1 MNCLFTLCV
10 QLRNFVYLLLL
21 LVLLP
26 FPALSSEQKIEKLS
40 VYSRLA
46 NPQIYSVAKDQQG
59 FLWFG
64 TAEGLK
70 RYDGYQFISF
80 QYEANQ
86 PASLSNNNVG
96 VMLNDSKNRLWV
108 GTWGGGLN
116 LYQPKSQTFQHFRQD
131 PELDS
136 SLGADKV
143 QSLFESSSGEI
154 WVGTNGGGLN
164 LYQPDTASF
173 KRYTHNPVDPH
184 SIGNNRIWG
193 IAEDSQGA
201 IWVATTDGLYQL
213 DRQQQK
219 FHKYG
224 VADGALDHPEVRSI
238 FIDDEDQLWVSTRL
252 SFGQFDPKTNSY
264 QRYALP
270 DSELPSVNSM
280 TAQGDLL
287 ILATLA
293 GVYHFNTHHKTFSPA
308 ALNGDWSL
316 LGSHD
321 VRQVVLDSTGL
332 LWAATRYAGV
342 MKVFPRAPAFQG
354 WSDYLNE
361 LPLSGLYSQVQS
373 MVTKPDGSLWLGT
386 GKGLVSF
393 DGKQQFSPLTSDS
406 FPGQF
411 TQFRIKSMAYDSAGV
426 LYINT
431 DSGLYSLEPQQQQ
444 IKALPM
450 DWMKLQGDGIEALTV
465 DKDDKLWLVL
475 SSTNQLLRWDP
486 KNNTTDYF
494 LQDMDPVF
502 SFVDQ
507 QNEVWV
513 ATAGDGTYRIS
524 ADRSKISHFMPAT
537 TNNSLSNTNL
547 STASVL
553 AIVQADADS
562 LWFATSQGIDQYSK
576 TTGKVRHF
584 KHVIEGEVISVQ
596 SMALDPSGIL
606 WLATSHGISRLDPVT
621 GLFNYFTT
629 NDGLSSNGF
638 LPRSVSQ
645 TPDGRIFFGSVGG
658 VTAVSPSL
666 VMVNELPPPVVIT
679 SVKIDGKQLLFPLPD
694 LLEVPDDFKNLS
706 IDFTAL
712 DFQASEDNRYQT
724 RLLGYDDTWST
735 RTADHLISYGR
746 LPPGDYQFEVLGSNN
761 HGVWNPSPQRLK
773 LKVLPPWYQTTV
785 FMLAAP
791 LTLALLI
798 FFWLR
803 ARTLAQ
809 QQREQHLTEQV
820 SRRTQDILLL
830 GELGKD
836 IAATFELEQV
846 AQKIYNHLT
855 TVLNTDTVAL
865 GLYDPQHSAVNYV
878 FAMCK
883 GQRVD
888 PVSVQLNNPR
898 RPSCYCL
905 EQRQEFIVST
915 PSDWAR
921 YGLSPQ
927 HSLNGPQTQTVICEP
942 LIAGEQLLG
951 ILTIQS
957 DHSDAFNQA
966 QINMLRIIASHA
978 AVSVSNALSFQQ
990 LSETRQRFEMAM
1002 VGANA
1007 GSWELNN
1014 HTGELITNE
1023 IWATML
1029 GYTPDELQALY
1040 GSTIEQL
1047 SQLVHPDDLA
1057 RANSDFVKHIKGF
1070 SDIYRAEVRMK
1081 SRNGQWKWMLS
1092 VGKAIQHKVFGIL
1105 LDVSE
1110 SKAMESA
1117 LLDAKEKAE
1126 HATQAKSDFLSNMSH
1141 EIRTPMNAIIGMSHL
1156 ALNTELA
1163 PKQRNYIEKVHR
1175 SAEVLLGIINDIL
1188 DFSKIEAGKLDIE
1201 QTEFELDTVLEQL
1214 VDLVGLKAAEK
1225 HIELHFSIAPDVP
1238 GLLRGD
1244 PLRLGQIL
1252 TNLGNNAVKFTEQA
1266 GEITLSVHCEQ
1277 QQNNEVL
1284 LHFAVKDSGI
1294 GMTPE
1299 QQARLFQSF
1308 SQADSSTT
1316 RKYGGTGLGLAICKT
1331 LTELMQGEIWV
1342 ESSVGLGSTFHFT
1355 ARLEVVTTSRTDAE
1369 LPERLSRS
1377 KVLVADDNETARD
1390 ILSGLLSQQGF
1401 DVISTD
1407 SGEQAMHLVREADQQ
1422 LPFQLLCIDWNMPGM
1437 DGLATIA
1444 RLQQLPLLHPP
1455 KIMLVTAYGTDEA
1468 QQAATDLRIDSYL
1481 AKPFTRDSLQQALL
1495 LSFGYG
1501 TVLASKETGV
1511 TAKVQTAIRQLQ
1523 GARILLAEDNALN
1536 QELAMELLSSNG
1548 LFVALAED
1556 GQQALDL
1563 LQQHSFDAV
1572 LMDCQMPV
1580 MDGYAA
1586 TQAIRQLDQFKQ
1598 LPIIAMTANVMAAD
1612 IEKALA
1618 AGMNAHIAKPINVN
1632 EMFLVMAK
1640 WIKIAQPQSDA
1651 VVLPVQTEHIHLPE
1665 LAGIDTAAGLAISQ
1679 QNHSL
1684 YLKLLKRFADSNQNF
1699 RQQFQQSLQD
1709 SDPDAA
1715 SRCAHSLRGSAGNI
1729 GAKAVQFAA
1738 EALELAC
1745 REQADISLPL
1755 LRLEQE
1761 LAVVLTALQQLGKGQ
1776 VSVEIQQADPQQIQN
1791 LLQQL
1796 AALIADNDT
1805 EAVDKAEQLQ
1815 LLIKGPEHKTTL
1827 SALLRHINNYDFDEA
1842 TASLSLLSQQIEGKQ
1857 GENN

>member
-1 MNCLFTLCV
+1 MNHLYLQCIKLLA
-10 QLRNFVYLLLL
+10 FVI
-21 LVLLP
+21 
-26 FPALSSEQKIEKLS
+26 PALLMFTVAATEQKIEKLS

-46 NPQIYSVAKDQQG
+46 NPQIYSVAKDHQG

-64 TAEGLK
+64 TTDGLK

-80 QYEANQ
+80 QHEPDQ
-86 PASLSNNNVG
+86 PGSLSNNNVG
-96 VMLNDSKNRLWV
+96 VMLHDSQSRLWV

-116 LYQPKSQTFQHFRQD
+116 LYQPQSQTFRHFRHD
-131 PELDS
+131 PQSAS
-136 SLGADKV
+136 SLGADRV
-143 QSLFESSSGEI
+143 QSLFESKSGEI

-164 LYQPDTASF
+164 LYQPQSDTF
-173 KRYTHNPVDPH
+173 KSYTHDPANPQ

-193 IAEDSQGA
+193 LAEDSKQNL
-201 IWVATTDGLYQL
+201 WVATTDGLYRF
-213 DRQQQK
+213 DAEQQH

-224 VADGALDHPEVRSI
+224 VAEGSLDHPEVRSI
-238 FIDDEDQLWVSTRL
+238 FIDAQDQLWVSTRL
-252 SFGQFDPKTNSY
+252 SFGRFDPDNNSY

-270 DSELPSVNSM
+270 DGELPSVNSM

-293 GVYHFNTHHKTFSPA
+293 GVYHFNTKDKSFSPA

-316 LGSHD
+316 LGNHD
-321 VRQVVLDSTGL
+321 VRQVQLDSTGL

-342 MKVFPRAPAFQG
+342 VKVFPRLPAFEG
-354 WSDYLNE
+354 WNNYLSDR
-361 LPLSGLYSQVQS
+361 PLSGLYSQVQS
-373 MVTKPDGSLWLGT
+373 MIARPDGGLWLGT
-386 GKGLVSF
+386 GKGLVAF
-393 DGKQQFSPLTSDS
+393 DGKQQFSPFTSDS

-411 TQFRIKSMAYDSAGV
+411 TRFRIKTMAYDSQDQ

-431 DSGLYSLEPQQQQ
+431 DSGLYKLDPQQLQ
-444 IKALPM
+444 IQPLSLN
-450 DWMKLQGDGIEALTV
+450 WMTLAGDGIESLAV
-465 DKDDKLWLVL
+465 DKEDQLWLVL
-475 SSTNQLLRWDP
+475 SSTHQLVRWDP
-486 KNNTTDYF
+486 KTNTADYF
-494 LQDMDPVF
+494 LKDVDPVF

-507 QNEVWV
+507 QNEIWV
-513 ATAGDGTYRIS
+513 ATLGDGTYRIS
-524 ADRSKISHFMPAT
+524 ADRTQISHFLPAT
-537 TNNSLSNTNL
+537 SQSLSNTNL

-562 LWFATSQGIDQYSK
+562 LWFATSQGVDLYSK
-576 TTGKVRHF
+576 KTGKVTHF

-596 SMALDPSGIL
+596 SMALDSSGML
-606 WLATSHGISRLDPVT
+606 WLATSHGVSRLDPDT
-621 GLFNYFTT
+621 GIFNYFTT

-638 LPRSVSQ
+638 LPRSVTQ
-645 TPDGRIFFGSVGG
+645 TPDGRIFFGSVEGI
-658 VTAVSPSL
+658 TAVHPSQVL
-666 VMVNELPPPVVIT
+666 VNEMPPPVVIT
-679 SVKIDGKQLLFPLPD
+679 SVKIDGKHQPFPLPE
-694 LLEVPDDFKNLS
+694 LLEVAADFKNLS

-712 DFQASEDNRYQT
+712 DFQATEDNRYQT
-724 RLLGYDDTWST
+724 RLVGYDDLWSN
-735 RTADHLISYGR
+735 RTPEHLVNYGR

-773 LKVLPPWYQTTV
+773 LKILPPWYQTTV
-785 FMLAAP
+785 FLVAAP

-798 FFWLR
+798 FFWFR

-809 QQREQHLTEQV
+809 QKREQHLTEQV

-855 TVLNTDTVAL
+855 SVLNTDTVAL
-865 GLYDPQHSAVNYV
+865 GLYDHQRSELNYL
-878 FAMCK
+878 FAMRK
-883 GQRVD
+883 GERLA

-898 RPSCYCL
+898 RPSCYCI
-905 EQRQEFIVST
+905 EQRQEFIVSAA
-915 PSDWAR
+915 SDWTR

-927 HSLNGPQTQTVICEP
+927 HCLNGPQTQTVICEP

-957 DHSDAFNQA
+957 DQSDAFNQA

-1014 HTGELITNE
+1014 QTGELITNE

-1040 GSTIEQL
+1040 GNTIDQL
-1047 SQLVHPDDLA
+1047 SQLVHPEDLA
-1057 RANSDFVKHIKGF
+1057 RANSDFVKHIKGV

-1081 SRNGQWKWMLS
+1081 SRSGQWKWMLS

-1126 HATQAKSDFLSNMSH
+1126 HATKAKSDFLSNMSH

-1201 QTEFELDTVLEQL
+1201 QTEFQLDTVLEQL

-1238 GLLRGD
+1238 TVLRGD

-1266 GEITLSVHCEQ
+1266 GEITVSVHCEQ
-1277 QQNNEVL
+1277 QQDNDVL

-1342 ESSVGLGSTFHFT
+1342 QSSAGQGSTFHFT
-1355 ARLEVVTTSRTDAE
+1355 ARLGVVAQYQVE
-1369 LPERLSRS
+1369 LVVPETLSGL
-1377 KVLVADDNETARD
+1377 KVLVADDNDTARD
-1390 ILSGLLSQQGF
+1390 ILAGLLRQQGF
-1401 DVISTD
+1401 DVTTTN
-1407 SGEQAMHLVREADQQ
+1407 SGEQSLTLLHEAAQQ
-1422 LPFQLLCIDWNMPGM
+1422 QPFQLLCIDWNMPEL

-1444 RLQQLPLLHPP
+1444 RLEQQPLRHRP

-1468 QQAATDLRIDSYL
+1468 QQAAADLNIHSYL
-1481 AKPFTRDSLQQALL
+1481 AKPFTRDSLLQA
-1495 LSFGYG
+1495 
-1501 TVLASKETGV
+1501 VLHACGHSSDVRHKENGV
-1511 TAKVQTAIRQLQ
+1511 TAKVQAAIRQLR
-1523 GARILLAEDNALN
+1523 GGRILLAEDNALN
-1536 QELAMELLSSNG
+1536 QELAMELLTSNG
-1548 LFVALAED
+1548 LLVTLAED
-1556 GQQALDL
+1556 GQQVLNL
-1563 LQQHSFDAV
+1563 LQQHHFDAV

-1586 TQAIRQLDQFKQ
+1586 TAVIRQLEQFKQ

-1612 IEKALA
+1612 IEKALD

-1640 WIKIAQPQSDA
+1640 WIKVAHSQPEVMPTSE
-1651 VVLPVQTEHIHLPE
+1651 QTNQLQLPE
-1665 LAGIDTAAGLAISQ
+1665 LAGIDTEAGLAVSQ
-1679 QNHSL
+1679 HNQAL
-1684 YLKLLKRFADSNQNF
+1684 YLKLLKRFADSNQDF
-1699 RQQFQQSLQD
+1699 SQQFQQALQD
-1709 SDPDAA
+1709 PDPEAA

-1738 EALELAC
+1738 QALELAC
-1745 REQADISLPL
+1745 REHSEIAAPL
-1755 LRLEQE
+1755 LQLEQE
-1761 LAVVLTALQQLGKGQ
+1761 LAAVLTALQQLNTGQ
-1776 VSVEIQQADPQQIQN
+1776 NERAIQQQTADPTEVQN

-1796 AALIADNDT
+1796 ADLIADNDT
-1805 EAVDKAEQLQ
+1805 EAVDTAEQLQ
-1815 LLIKGPEHKTTL
+1815 LLLSGTEYKTAVA
-1827 SALLRHINNYDFDEA
+1827 ALLKHLNNYDFDEA
-1842 TASLSLLSQQIEGKQ
+1842 AASLTLLSQQIEAKLS
-1857 GENN
+1857 

>member
-1 MNCLFTLCV
+1 MNPLYFICVRLLSFIFAVSLLTLLSFT
-10 QLRNFVYLLLL
+10 
-21 LVLLP
+21 
-26 FPALSSEQKIEKLS
+26 AHTTEQKIEKLS

-46 NPQIYSVAKDQQG
+46 NPQIYSVANDHQG

-80 QYEANQ
+80 QHDANH

-96 VMLNDSKNRLWV
+96 VMLNDTKNRLWV

-116 LYQPKSQTFQHFRQD
+116 LYQPDSQTFQHFRHD
-131 PELDS
+131 PEVAS

-143 QSLFESSSGEI
+143 QSLFESKSGEI

-164 LYQPDTASF
+164 LYQPDTATF
-173 KRYTHNPVDPH
+173 KRYTHNPADPH

-213 DRQQQK
+213 DRRLQQ

-224 VADGALDHPEVRSI
+224 VAEGALDHPEVRSI
-238 FIDDEDQLWVSTRL
+238 FVDKQDQLWVSTRL
-252 SFGQFDPKTNSY
+252 SFGQFIPTTNSY

-280 TAQGDLL
+280 TDQDDML

-293 GVYHFNTHHKTFSPA
+293 GVYHFNTKDKTFSPA

-321 VRQVVLDSTGL
+321 VRQVLLDSTGL

-342 MKVFPRAPAFQG
+342 VKVFPRIPAFEG
-354 WSDYLNE
+354 WSNYLRD

-393 DGKQQFSPLTSDS
+393 DGKQQFSPLTSAR

-411 TQFRIKSMAYDSAGV
+411 TQFRIKNMAYNSTGV
-426 LYINT
+426 LYINS
-431 DSGLYSLEPQQQQ
+431 DSGLYTLEPKQQQVQ
-444 IKALPM
+444 LLSL
-450 DWMKLQGDGIEALTV
+450 DWMQLQGDGIESLVV
-465 DKDDKLWLVL
+465 DQDDQLWLVL
-475 SSTNQLLRWDP
+475 SSTNQLVRWDP
-486 KNNTTDYF
+486 VTNKADYF
-494 LQDMDPVF
+494 LQDVDPVF

-524 ADRSKISHFMPAT
+524 ADRKNISHFMPAT
-537 TNNSLSNTNL
+537 TSKSLSNTNL
-547 STASVL
+547 STATVL
-553 AIVQADADS
+553 AIVQADSDT
-562 LWFATSQGIDQYSK
+562 LWFATSQGLDQYSK
-576 TTGKVRHF
+576 TTGKVSHF

-596 SMALDPSGIL
+596 SMALDQSGIV
-606 WLATSHGISRLDPVT
+606 WLATSHGVSRLDPDT

-638 LPRSVSQ
+638 LPRSMTQ
-645 TPDGRIFFGSVGG
+645 TQDGRIFFGSVEGI
-658 VTAVSPSL
+658 TAVSPSNVL
-666 VMVNELPPPVVIT
+666 VNEVPPPVVIT
-679 SVKIDGKQLLFPLPD
+679 SVKIDGKHQPFPLPD

-724 RLLGYDDTWST
+724 RLLGYEDQWST
-735 RTADHLISYGR
+735 RKADHLINYGR
-746 LPPGDYQFEVLGSNN
+746 LPPGDYQFEVVGSNN

-785 FMLAAP
+785 FLLAAP
-791 LTLALLI
+791 LTLTLLI

-803 ARTLAQ
+803 ARTVAQ
-809 QQREQHLTEQV
+809 QKREQHLTEQV

-846 AQKIYNHLT
+846 AQKIHNHLT

-865 GLYDPQHSAVNYV
+865 GLYDQQKARVNYI
-878 FAMCK
+878 FAMRK
-883 GQRVD
+883 GERVD

-905 EQRQEFIVST
+905 EQRQEFIVSK
-915 PSDWAR
+915 PSDWNR
-921 YGLSPQ
+921 YGLSPK

-957 DHSDAFNQA
+957 DHSDAFNEA

-1002 VGANA
+1002 IGANA

-1014 HTGELITNE
+1014 QTGELITNE

-1040 GSTIEQL
+1040 GNTIDQL
-1047 SQLVHPDDLA
+1047 SQLVHPEDLA
-1057 RANSDFVKHIKGF
+1057 RANSDFAKHIKGF

-1081 SRNGQWKWMLS
+1081 SRSGQWKWVLS

-1110 SKAMESA
+1110 AKAMESA

-1126 HATQAKSDFLSNMSH
+1126 HATKAKSDFLSNMSH

-1156 ALNTELA
+1156 ALNTDLA

-1201 QTEFELDTVLEQL
+1201 QTEFQLDAVLEQL

-1238 GLLRGD
+1238 TLLRGD

-1252 TNLGNNAVKFTEQA
+1252 TNLCNNAVKFTEQA
-1266 GEITLSVHCEQ
+1266 GEITVSVQCEQ
-1277 QQNNEVL
+1277 QQGNNVL
-1284 LHFAVKDSGI
+1284 LHFAVKDNGI

-1331 LTELMQGEIWV
+1331 LTELMQGGIWV
-1342 ESSVGLGSTFHFT
+1342 ESSVGQGSTFHFT
-1355 ARLEVVTTSRTDAE
+1355 ARLGVVAQNQAE
-1369 LPERLSRS
+1369 LVIPATLSGL
-1377 KVLVADDNETARD
+1377 KVLVVDDNETAGD
-1390 ILSGLLSQQGF
+1390 ILAGLLRQQGF
-1401 DVISTD
+1401 DVTTTN
-1407 SGEQAMHLVREADQQ
+1407 SGEQALTLLHEAAQQ
-1422 LPFQLLCIDWNMPGM
+1422 QPFQLLCIDWNMPEQ

-1444 RLQQLPLLHPP
+1444 RLEQQPLRHRP

-1468 QQAATDLRIDSYL
+1468 QQAAAHLTIHSYL
-1481 AKPFTRDSLQQALL
+1481 AKPFTRDSLLHAVLQ
-1495 LSFGYG
+1495 SYG
-1501 TVLASKETGV
+1501 HTTAAASKETGV
-1511 TAKVQTAIRQLQ
+1511 TAKVQAAIRQLR
-1523 GARILLAEDNALN
+1523 GGRILLAEDNALN
-1536 QELAMELLSSNG
+1536 QELAMELLTSNG
-1548 LFVALAED
+1548 LLVTLAED
-1556 GQQALDL
+1556 GQQALNL
-1563 LQQHSFDAV
+1563 LQQLQFDAV

-1586 TQAIRQLDQFKQ
+1586 TQAIRQLEQFKQ

-1612 IEKALA
+1612 IQKALD

-1640 WIKIAQPQSDA
+1640 WIKVANPEPEAEVIRVQPDQIQWPD
-1651 VVLPVQTEHIHLPE
+1651 
-1665 LAGIDTAAGLAISQ
+1665 LAGIDTTAGLAISQ
-1679 QNHSL
+1679 HNQSL
-1684 YLKLLKRFADSNQNF
+1684 YLKLLTRFADSNQDF
-1699 RQQFQQSLQD
+1699 SQQFQQALQD
-1709 SDPDAA
+1709 TDPEAA

-1738 EALELAC
+1738 QALEQAC
-1745 REQADISLPL
+1745 RAQADITMPL
-1755 LRLEQE
+1755 VQLEQE
-1761 LAVVLTALQQLGKGQ
+1761 LAVVLAALQQLNTGKSETSAEVQ
-1776 VSVEIQQADPQQIQN
+1776 AADPQQIQH

-1815 LLIKGPEHKTTL
+1815 QLIKGTEHKATL
-1827 SALLRHINNYDFDEA
+1827 AALLRYINNYEFDEA
-1842 TASLSLLSQQIEGKQ
+1842 AASLSLLSQQMEA
-1857 GENN
+1857 

>member
-1 MNCLFTLCV
+1 LNPL
-10 QLRNFVYLLLL
+10 YLLGIRLL
-21 LVLLP
+21 ASVI
-26 FPALSSEQKIEKLS
+26 PALLMFTVAATQQKIEKLS

-46 NPQIYSVAKDQQG
+46 NPQIYSVANDHQG

-64 TAEGLK
+64 TTDGLK

-80 QYEANQ
+80 QHEPDQ
-86 PASLSNNNVG
+86 PGSLSNNNVG
-96 VMLNDSKNRLWV
+96 VMLHDSKSRLWV

-116 LYQPKSQTFQHFRQD
+116 LYLPESQTFRHFRHD
-131 PELDS
+131 PES
-136 SLGADKV
+136 PNSLGADRV
-143 QSLFESSSGEI
+143 QSLFETKSGDI

-164 LYQPDTASF
+164 LYQPQSDTF
-173 KRYTHNPVDPH
+173 KSYTHDPANPQ

-193 IAEDSQGA
+193 LAEDSKQNL
-201 IWVATTDGLYQL
+201 WVATTDGLYRF
-213 DRQQQK
+213 DAEQQQ

-224 VADGALDHPEVRSI
+224 VAEGSLDHPEVRSI
-238 FIDDEDQLWVSTRL
+238 FIDPQDQLWVSTRL
-252 SFGQFDPKTNSY
+252 SFGRFEPDNNSY

-270 DSELPSVNSM
+270 DGELPSVNSM

-293 GVYHFNTHHKTFSPA
+293 GVYHFNTKEKSFYPA

-321 VRQVVLDSTGL
+321 VRQVLLDSTGL

-342 MKVFPRAPAFQG
+342 VKVFPRLPAFEG
-354 WSDYLNE
+354 WNHYLSHR
-361 LPLSGLYSQVQS
+361 PLSGLYSQVQS
-373 MVTKPDGSLWLGT
+373 MIARPDGGLWLGT
-386 GKGLVSF
+386 GKGLVAF
-393 DGKQQFSPLTSDS
+393 DGQQQFSPLTSDS

-411 TQFRIKSMAYDSAGV
+411 TRFRIKTMAYDSKDQ

-431 DSGLYSLEPQQQQ
+431 DSGLYKLEPQQLQIQQ
-444 IKALPM
+444 LSM
-450 DWMKLQGDGIEALTV
+450 DWMKLAGDGIESLAV
-465 DKDDKLWLVL
+465 DKEDHLWLVL
-475 SSTNQLLRWDP
+475 SSTHHLVRWDP
-486 KNNTTDYF
+486 KTNATDYF
-494 LQDMDPVF
+494 LKDVDPVF

-507 QNEVWV
+507 QNEIWV
-513 ATAGDGTYRIS
+513 ATLGDGTYRIS
-524 ADRSKISHFMPAT
+524 ADRTQISHFLPAT
-537 TNNSLSNTNL
+537 SQSLSNTNL

-562 LWFATSQGIDQYSK
+562 LWFATSQGVDLYSK
-576 TTGKVRHF
+576 KTGKVTHF

-596 SMALDPSGIL
+596 SMALDTNGML
-606 WLATSHGISRLDPVT
+606 WLATSHGVSRLDPDT
-621 GLFNYFTT
+621 GIFNYFTT
-629 NDGLSSNGF
+629 NDGLNSNGF
-638 LPRSVSQ
+638 LPRSATQ
-645 TPDGRIFFGSVGG
+645 TPDGRIFFGSVEGI
-658 VTAVSPSL
+658 TAVHPSQVL
-666 VMVNELPPPVVIT
+666 VNEVPPPVVIT
-679 SVKIDGKQLLFPLPD
+679 SVRIDGKQQPFPLPE
-694 LLEVPDDFKNLS
+694 LLEVAADFKNLS
-706 IDFTAL
+706 IDFAAL
-712 DFQASEDNRYQT
+712 DFQATEDNRYQT
-724 RLLGYDDTWST
+724 RLMGYDDQWSN
-735 RTADHLISYGR
+735 RTPEHKVNYGR
-746 LPPGDYQFEVLGSNN
+746 LPPGDYQFEVVGSNN

-773 LKVLPPWYQTTV
+773 LKILPPWYQTTV
-785 FMLAAP
+785 FLVAAP

-803 ARTLAQ
+803 ARTQAQ
-809 QQREQHLTEQV
+809 QKREQHLTEQV

-865 GLYDPQHSAVNYV
+865 ALYDQQRSELNYL
-878 FAMCK
+878 FAMRK
-883 GQRVD
+883 GERLD

-898 RPSCYCL
+898 RPSCYCI
-905 EQRQEFIVST
+905 EQRQEFIIST

-927 HSLNGPQTQTVICEP
+927 HCLNGPQTQTVICEP
-942 LIAGEQLLG
+942 LIAGDQLLG
-951 ILTIQS
+951 ILSIQS
-957 DHSDAFNQA
+957 DQNDAFSEA

-1014 HTGELITNE
+1014 QTGELITNE

-1029 GYTPDELQALY
+1029 GYTPDELLALY
-1040 GSTIEQL
+1040 GNTIDQL

-1057 RANSDFVKHIKGF
+1057 RTQAAFVHHIKGF
-1070 SDIYRAEVRMK
+1070 SDVYRVQMRMK
-1081 SRNGQWKWMLS
+1081 SRSGQWKWMLS

-1117 LLDAKEKAE
+1117 LLEAKEKAE
-1126 HATQAKSDFLSNMSH
+1126 QATKAKSDFLSNMSH

-1156 ALNTELA
+1156 ALDTELA

-1201 QTEFELDTVLEQL
+1201 QTEFQLDAVLEQL
-1214 VDLVGLKAAEK
+1214 VDMVGLKAAEK

-1238 GLLRGD
+1238 TVLRGD

-1266 GEITLSVHCEQ
+1266 GEITVSVHCEQ
-1277 QQNNEVL
+1277 QEANEVL

-1294 GMTPE
+1294 GMTAE
-1299 QQARLFQSF
+1299 QQAKLFQSF

-1342 ESSVGLGSTFHFT
+1342 ESTEGKGSTFHFT
-1355 ARLEVVTTSRTDAE
+1355 ARLGVVTQPQTETG
-1369 LPERLSRS
+1369 LPATLAGL
-1377 KVLVADDNETARD
+1377 KVVVADDNDTARD
-1390 ILSGLLSQQGF
+1390 ILAGLLRHQGF
-1401 DVISTD
+1401 EVTTTD
-1407 SGEQAMHLVREADQQ
+1407 SGEQALLLVREADQLQ
-1422 LPFQLLCIDWNMPGM
+1422 PFQLLCIDWNMPGL

-1444 RLQQLPLLHPP
+1444 KLQQLPLLSPP
-1455 KIMLVTAYGTDEA
+1455 HVMLVTAYGTDEA
-1468 QQAATDLRIDSYL
+1468 RQAAAHLSIDSYL
-1481 AKPFTRDSLQQALL
+1481 AKPFSRDSLLQAVLHA
-1495 LSFGYG
+1495 FGHSSQISNK
-1501 TVLASKETGV
+1501 ATGV
-1511 TAKVQTAIRQLQ
+1511 TAKVQAAIRQLQ

-1536 QELAMELLSSNG
+1536 QELAMELLTSNG
-1548 LFVALAED
+1548 LVVTLAEN

-1563 LQQHSFDAV
+1563 LQQQHFDAV

-1586 TQAIRQLDQFKQ
+1586 TAVIRQLGQFSQ
-1598 LPIIAMTANVMAAD
+1598 LPIIAMTANVMTAD
-1612 IEKALA
+1612 IEKSLD

-1640 WIKIAQPQSDA
+1640 WIKVADPQPEVMPTSEDA
-1651 VVLPVQTEHIHLPE
+1651 DQLQLPE
-1665 LAGIDTAAGLAISQ
+1665 LAGIDTEAGLAVSQ
-1679 QNHSL
+1679 HKQAL
-1684 YLKLLKRFADSNQNF
+1684 YLKLLKRFADSNQDF
-1699 RQQFQQSLQD
+1699 SQQFQQALQD
-1709 SDPDAA
+1709 TDPEAA

-1738 EALELAC
+1738 QALEMAC
-1745 REQADISLPL
+1745 REHADIAAPL

-1761 LAVVLTALQQLGKGQ
+1761 LAVVLTALKQLNTDLNQ
-1776 VSVEIQQADPQQIQN
+1776 NVTAEQAADPAEVQN
-1791 LLQQL
+1791 LVLQL
-1796 AALIADNDT
+1796 TALIADNDT

-1815 LLIKGPEHKTTL
+1815 QLLSSTEYKTAVA
-1827 SALLRHINNYDFDEA
+1827 ALLKHINNYDFDEA
-1842 TASLSLLSQQIEGKQ
+1842 AASLSLLSQQMEAKLS
-1857 GENN
+1857 

>member
-1 MNCLFTLCV
+1 LNHL
-10 QLRNFVYLLLL
+10 YLLWFRLL
-21 LVLLP
+21 SLVFAVLLFSLQP
-26 FPALSSEQKIEKLS
+26 LIASATEQKIEKLS

-46 NPQIYSVAKDQQG
+46 NPQIYSVAKDHQG

-64 TAEGLK
+64 TADGLK

-80 QYEANQ
+80 QHDATQ
-86 PASLSNNNVG
+86 TASLSSNNVG
-96 VMLNDSKNRLWV
+96 VMLHDSQSRLWV

-116 LYQPKSQTFQHFRQD
+116 LYQPASQTFQHFRHNAQA
-131 PELDS
+131 ENS
-136 SLGADKV
+136 IGADKI
-143 QSLFESSSGEI
+143 QSLFESASGDI

-164 LYQPDTASF
+164 LYQPETATF
-173 KRYTHNPVDPH
+173 KRYIHNPDDPH

-201 IWVATTDGLYQL
+201 IWVATTDGLYQF
-213 DRQQQK
+213 DRQQQQ
-219 FHKYG
+219 FQKYG
-224 VADGALDHPEVRSI
+224 VTQGALDHPEVRSI
-238 FIDDEDQLWVSTRL
+238 FIDKQDQLWVSTRL

-264 QRYALP
+264 QRYTLP
-270 DSELPSVNSM
+270 ISELPSVNSM
-280 TAQGDLL
+280 TAQGERL

-293 GVYHFNTHHKTFSPA
+293 GIYHFNTSSKTFEPA
-308 ALNGDWSL
+308 ALDGSWSL
-316 LGSHD
+316 LPNHD
-321 VRQVVLDSTGL
+321 VRQALLDSTGL
-332 LWAATRYAGV
+332 LWAATRYSGV
-342 MKVFPRAPAFQG
+342 VKVFPRAPAFEG
-354 WSDYLNE
+354 WSHYLHD

-373 MVTKPDGSLWLGT
+373 LIAKPDGGLWLGT
-386 GKGLVSF
+386 GKGLVEF
-393 DGKQQFSPLTSDS
+393 DGKKQFRPLSS
-406 FPGQF
+406 AFFPSSF
-411 TQFRIKSMAYDSAGV
+411 TQFRIKAMSYDSKNL
-426 LYINT
+426 LYINSDT
-431 DSGLYSLEPQQQQ
+431 GLFTLEPTQQQVQ
-444 IKALPM
+444 KLSL
-450 DWMKLQGDGIEALTV
+450 DWMQLQGDGIESMAV
-465 DKDDKLWLVL
+465 DKNDHLWLIL
-475 SSTNQLLRWDP
+475 SSNNQLVRWDP
-486 KNNTTDYF
+486 KTNNTEYF
-494 LQDMDPVF
+494 LKDVDPVF

-513 ATAGDGTYRIS
+513 ATAGNGTYRIS
-524 ADRSKISHFMPAT
+524 ADRKKISHFMPAT
-537 TNNSLSNTNL
+537 AQDSLGKTYL
-547 STASVL
+547 STASVQ
-553 AIVQADADS
+553 AIAQANENS
-562 LWFATSQGIDQYSK
+562 LWFATSQGLDLYSK
-576 TTGKVRHF
+576 TTGKVSHF
-584 KHVIEGEVISVQ
+584 KHVIEGEVIAVQ
-596 SMALDPSGIL
+596 SMAQDQTGIV
-606 WLATSHGISRLDPVT
+606 WLATSHGVSRLDPDT
-621 GLFNYFTT
+621 ALFNYFTT

-638 LPRSVSQ
+638 LAGSVAQ
-645 TPDGRIFFGSVGG
+645 TSDGRIFLGSVEGI
-658 VTAVSPSL
+658 TAISPSQVL
-666 VMVNELPPPVVIT
+666 VNEVQPPVVIT
-679 SVKIDGKQLLFPLPD
+679 SVKIDGKHQAFPLPD
-694 LLEVPDDFKNLS
+694 LLEIPDDFKNLS

-724 RLLGYDDTWST
+724 RLLGYDEQWST

-746 LPPGDYQFEVLGSNN
+746 LPPGDYQFEVVGSNN
-761 HGVWNPSPQRLK
+761 HGVWNPTPQRIK
-773 LKVLPPWYQTTV
+773 LKVLPPWYQTTA
-785 FMLAAP
+785 FLLATP

-809 QQREQHLTEQV
+809 KKREHYLTEQV

-846 AQKIYNHLT
+846 AQKIYNHLS
-855 TVLNTDTVAL
+855 TVLNTDSVAL
-865 GLYDPQHSAVNYV
+865 GLFDPKKARVNYV
-878 FAMCK
+878 FAMRK
-883 GQRVD
+883 GERVD
-888 PVSVQLNNPR
+888 PVSVDLNNPR

-905 EQRQEFIVST
+905 ELRQEFIVST

-921 YGLSPQ
+921 YGLSAQ

-1014 HTGELITNE
+1014 KTGELITNE

-1040 GSTIEQL
+1040 GNTIDQL

-1057 RANSDFVKHIKGF
+1057 RAHSDFVKHIKGF

-1081 SRNGQWKWMLS
+1081 SRSGQWKWVLS

-1110 SKAMESA
+1110 SKAMETA

-1126 HATQAKSDFLSNMSH
+1126 HATKAKSDFLSNMSH

-1156 ALNTELA
+1156 ALHTELT

-1201 QTEFELDTVLEQL
+1201 QTEFQLDAVLEQL

-1238 GLLRGD
+1238 ALLRGD

-1266 GEITLSVHCEQ
+1266 GEITVSVHCEQ
-1277 QQNNEVL
+1277 HQDNEVL

-1342 ESSVGLGSTFHFT
+1342 QSSAGQGSTFHFT
-1355 ARLEVVTTSRTDAE
+1355 ARLGVVAQNQVE
-1369 LPERLSRS
+1369 LVVPATLSGL
-1377 KVLVADDNETARD
+1377 KVLVADDNDTARD
-1390 ILSGLLSQQGF
+1390 ILAGLLRQQGF
-1401 DVISTD
+1401 DVTTTN
-1407 SGEQAMHLVREADQQ
+1407 SGEHSLTLLHEAAQQ
-1422 LPFQLLCIDWNMPGM
+1422 QPFQLLCIDWNMPGL

-1444 RLQQLPLLHPP
+1444 RLEQQPLRHRPQ
-1455 KIMLVTAYGTDEA
+1455 IMLVTAYGTDEA
-1468 QQAATDLRIDSYL
+1468 QQAAADLSIDGYL
-1481 AKPFTRDSLQQALL
+1481 AKPFTRDSLLHA
-1495 LSFGYG
+1495 
-1501 TVLASKETGV
+1501 VLHACGHNSDVRHKETGV
-1511 TAKVQTAIRQLQ
+1511 TAKVQAAIRQLR
-1523 GARILLAEDNALN
+1523 GGRILLAEDNALN
-1536 QELAMELLSSNG
+1536 QELAMELLTSNG
-1548 LFVALAED
+1548 LLVTLAED
-1556 GQQALDL
+1556 GQQALNL
-1563 LQQHSFDAV
+1563 LQQHQFDAV

-1586 TQAIRQLDQFKQ
+1586 TAAIRQLEQFKQ

-1612 IEKALA
+1612 IQQALD

-1640 WIKIAQPQSDA
+1640 WIKIASPEPEAEVIRAPSDQIQ
-1651 VVLPVQTEHIHLPE
+1651 LPD
-1665 LAGIDTAAGLAISQ
+1665 LAGIDTTAGLAISQ
-1679 QNHSL
+1679 QNQSL
-1684 YLKLLKRFADSNQNF
+1684 YLKLLTRFADSNQDF
-1699 RQQFQQSLQD
+1699 SPQFQRALQD
-1709 SDPDAA
+1709 KDPDAA

-1738 EALELAC
+1738 QVLEQAC
-1745 REQADISLPL
+1745 RAQADISAPL
-1755 LRLEQE
+1755 LQLEQE
-1761 LAVVLTALQQLGKGQ
+1761 LAVVLTALQQLNTSRGESSAEVQ
-1776 VSVEIQQADPQQIQN
+1776 AADPQQIQH

-1815 LLIKGPEHKTTL
+1815 SLIKDAEHKATL
-1827 SALLRHINNYDFDEA
+1827 VTLLRHINNYDFDEA
-1842 TASLSLLSQQIEGKQ
+1842 AAVLTLLSQQIEA
-1857 GENN
+1857 

>member
-1 MNCLFTLCV
+1 LNPLYS
-10 QLRNFVYLLLL
+10 FVSIRLLSFVLPVLLLAL
-21 LVLLP
+21 WP
-26 FPALSSEQKIEKLS
+26 FTAHATEQKIEKLS

-46 NPQIYSVAKDQQG
+46 NPQIYSVAKDHQG

-80 QYEANQ
+80 QHEADH
-86 PASLSNNNVG
+86 PASLSSNNVG
-96 VMLNDSKNRLWV
+96 VMLNDSTNRLWV

-116 LYQPKSQTFQHFRQD
+116 LYQPNSQTFQHFSHD
-131 PELDS
+131 PQQAN

-143 QSLFESSSGEI
+143 QSLFESKSGEI

-164 LYQPDTASF
+164 LYQPETATF
-173 KRYTHNPVDPH
+173 KRYIHNPADPH

-193 IAEDSQGA
+193 IAEDSKGA

-213 DRQQQK
+213 DRQQQQ

-224 VADGALDHPEVRSI
+224 VAEGALDHPEVRSI
-238 FIDDEDQLWVSTRL
+238 FIDEQDQLWVSTRL
-252 SFGQFDPKTNSY
+252 SFGQFTPASNSY
-264 QRYALP
+264 QRYTLP
-270 DSELPSVNSM
+270 ISELPSVNSM
-280 TAQGDLL
+280 TAQGEQL

-293 GVYHFNTHHKTFSPA
+293 GIYHFNTRTKTFQPA
-308 ALNGDWSL
+308 ALDGNWSL
-316 LGSHD
+316 LPNHD
-321 VRQVVLDSTGL
+321 VRQVLLDPTGL
-332 LWAATRYAGV
+332 LWAATRYSGV
-342 MKVFPRAPAFQG
+342 VKVYPRTPAFEG
-354 WSDYLNE
+354 WSHYLQD

-373 MVTKPDGSLWLGT
+373 LVAKPEGGLWLGT
-386 GKGLVSF
+386 GKGLVAF
-393 DGKQQFSPLTSDS
+393 DGKRQFSPLSS
-406 FPGQF
+406 VFFPSPF
-411 TQFRIKSMAYDSAGV
+411 TQFRIKAMSYDSKGV
-426 LYINT
+426 LYINSDT
-431 DSGLYSLEPQQQQ
+431 GLFTLEPEQHRVQ
-444 IKALPM
+444 KLSL
-450 DWMKLQGDGIEALTV
+450 DWMQLRGDGIESMAV
-465 DKDDKLWLVL
+465 DKNDQLWLIL
-475 SSTNQLLRWDP
+475 SSNNQLVRWDP
-486 KNNTTDYF
+486 KTNNTDYF
-494 LQDMDPVF
+494 LKDVDPVF

-513 ATAGDGTYRIS
+513 ATAGNGTYRIS
-524 ADRSKISHFMPAT
+524 ADRTKISHFMPAT
-537 TNNSLSNTNL
+537 AQDSLGKTYL
-547 STASVL
+547 STASVQ
-553 AIVQADADS
+553 AIAQANEDS
-562 LWFATSQGIDQYSK
+562 LWFATSQGVDLYSK
-576 TTGKVRHF
+576 TTGKVSHF
-584 KHVIEGEVISVQ
+584 KHVIEGEVIAVQ
-596 SMALDPSGIL
+596 SIAQDQTGIV
-606 WLATSHGISRLDPVT
+606 WLATSHGVSRLDPDT
-621 GLFNYFTT
+621 ALFNYFTT

-638 LPRSVSQ
+638 LAGSVAQ
-645 TPDGRIFFGSVGG
+645 TSDGRIFLGSVEGI
-658 VTAVSPSL
+658 TAISPSQVL
-666 VMVNELPPPVVIT
+666 VNEVRPPVVIT
-679 SVKIDGKQLLFPLPD
+679 SVKIDGKQQPFPLPE

-724 RLLGYDDTWST
+724 RLLGYDDQWST

-746 LPPGDYQFEVLGSNN
+746 LPPGDYQFEVVGSNN

-785 FMLAAP
+785 FLLAAP

-798 FFWLR
+798 FFWFR

-809 QQREQHLTEQV
+809 QKREQHLAEQV

-830 GELGKD
+830 GELGQD

-865 GLYDPQHSAVNYV
+865 GLYDPQKARVNYV
-878 FAMCK
+878 FAMRK

-905 EQRQEFIVST
+905 EQRQEFIVAT
-915 PSDWAR
+915 ASDWDR

-1014 HTGELITNE
+1014 KTGELITNE

-1040 GSTIEQL
+1040 GNTIDQL
-1047 SQLVHPDDLA
+1047 SQLVHPEDLA
-1057 RANSDFVKHIKGF
+1057 KANSDFVKHIKGF

-1081 SRNGQWKWMLS
+1081 SRSGQWKWVLS

-1126 HATQAKSDFLSNMSH
+1126 HATKAKSDFLSNMSH

-1156 ALNTELA
+1156 ALHTELT

-1201 QTEFELDTVLEQL
+1201 HTEFQLDAVLEQL

-1225 HIELHFSIAPDVP
+1225 HIELHFAIASDVP
-1238 GLLRGD
+1238 VLLLGD

-1266 GEITLSVHCEQ
+1266 GEITVSVHCEQ
-1277 QQNNEVL
+1277 QQDHEVL

-1342 ESSVGLGSTFHFT
+1342 QSNPGLGSTFHFT
-1355 ARLEVVTTSRTDAE
+1355 ARLGVVKQAQTEVALPVE
-1369 LPERLSRS
+1369 LAGL
-1377 KVLVADDNETARD
+1377 KVLVADDNDTARD
-1390 ILSGLLSQQGF
+1390 ILAGLLRQQGF
-1401 DVISTD
+1401 DVTITN
-1407 SGEQAMHLVREADQQ
+1407 SGEQALRLIREADQQ
-1422 LPFQLLCIDWNMPGM
+1422 RAFQLLCIDWNMPGL
-1437 DGLATIA
+1437 DGLATIS
-1444 RLQQLPLLHPP
+1444 RLQQLPLLHPA
-1455 KIMLVTAYGTDEA
+1455 KVMLVTAYGTDEA
-1468 QQAATDLRIDSYL
+1468 QQAAADLSIHSYL
-1481 AKPFTRDSLQQALL
+1481 AKPFTRDSLHQAVLH
-1495 LSFGYG
+1495 SFNHSTQSSG
-1501 TVLASKETGV
+1501 KETGV
-1511 TAKVQTAIRQLQ
+1511 TAKVQAALRHLR
-1523 GARILLAEDNALN
+1523 GGRILLAEDNALN

-1548 LFVALAED
+1548 LFVTLAEN
-1556 GQQALDL
+1556 GQQVLDL

-1612 IEKALA
+1612 IQKALD

-1640 WIKIAQPQSDA
+1640 WLKVANPQPDA
-1651 VVLPVQTEHIHLPE
+1651 VVIPAQAEQIHLPD
-1665 LAGIDTAAGLAISQ
+1665 LAGIDTSAGLAISQ
-1679 QNHSL
+1679 HNHSL
-1684 YLKLLKRFADSNQNF
+1684 YLKLLKRFADSNQDF
-1699 RQQFQQSLQD
+1699 SQQFQQALQD
-1709 SDPDAA
+1709 TDPEAA

-1738 EALELAC
+1738 QELEQAC

-1761 LAVVLTALQQLGKGQ
+1761 LAVVVTALQQFSQTQ
-1776 VSVEIQQADPQQIQN
+1776 VSVEIQEADPEQIQN

-1796 AALIADNDT
+1796 AALITDNDT

-1815 LLIKGPEHKTTL
+1815 QLIKGTEHKATL
-1827 SALLRHINNYDFDEA
+1827 AALLRHITNYDFDEA
-1842 TASLSLLSQQIEGKQ
+1842 AAVLSLLSQQIEAKLS
-1857 GENN
+1857 